1 MLALKARCMEE
12 GDSMM
17 GGEEVA
23 GLKDGRL
30 PVRTVFPLGALP
42 SKLLNA
48 CRAQRS
54 SAPIS
59 PQCNPLSCVCTS
71 LCVPNYQCDPCQA
84 VVTRMH
90 RETSSCDKRQLV
102 G

>member
-17 GGEEVA
+17 GGDEVA

-30 PVRTVFPLGALP
+30 PVRTVLPLGALP

-48 CRAQRS
+48 CAVQCS
-54 SAPIS
+54 SAPCS
-59 PQCNPLSCVCTS
+59 PHSEPSSGAFCTFWSKYGPS
-71 LCVPNYQCDPCQA
+71 LRSLP
-84 VVTRMH
+84 
-90 RETSSCDKRQLV
+90 